1 MDIKNIDHIGNIARY
16 RVEPGTRIDLSHFD
30 AGDTSAFPDGKGK
43 TKEVFAR
50 LNGRLEELQEMLW
63 AEHRHKVLVVLQGM
77 DTSGKDGTIGHVF
90 DGVNPLGVRVAAFK
104 APSPEELEHDFL
116 WRVHPKVPASG
127 EMVIFNRSHYEDV
140 LAVRVHRLVPAEVWK
155 ARYDQI
161 NAFEQLLS
169 ESGTTILK
177 FYLHIDA
184 DEQKERL
191 QARLDD
197 PTKRWKF
204 RRGDLADRKLWPDYT
219 AAYEDV
225 LARTSTAHAP
235 WTIVP
240 ANKKWYRNLV
250 VATALVEALEKL
262 DMKYPEPEEELDG
275 IVIE

>member
-1 MDIKNIDHIGNIARY
+1 
-16 RVEPGTRIDLSHFD
+16 
-30 AGDTSAFPDGKGK
+30 
-43 TKEVFAR
+43 VFAR

-116 WRVHPKVPASG
+116 WRVHPKVPGSG

-140 LAVRVHRLVPAEVWK
+140 LAVRVHRLVAAEVWQ

-161 NAFEQLLS
+161 NAFEKLLS

-204 RRGDLADRKLWPDYT
+204 RKGDLADRKLWQDYT
-219 AAYEDV
+219 AAYEEA

-250 VATALVEALEKL
+250 VATVLVEALEKL
-262 DMKYPEPEEELDG
+262 DMKYPEPEEDLDG